1 MREGVFGCSRC
12 GCLSIPGSMYVCVS
26 GVRER
31 VGGRGGH
38 GQRNQQQQT
47 AAAGRFQL
55 LDKEEATEGQENTPE
70 RRYGTPKSVR
80 RR

>member
-1 MREGVFGCSRC
+1 
-12 GCLSIPGSMYVCVS
+12 MYVCVS
-26 GVRER
+26 GVWER
-31 VGGRGGH
+31 VGGGEGTGRGASS
-38 GQRNQQQQT
+38 QQQQT
-47 AAAGRFQL
+47 AVAGRLQL